1 VSIALPKRDR
11 ALHAVGRAGAY
22 CALVALSATIL
33 LPLGWMLT
41 VALKPD
47 FAPVFTNPTQWF
59 PTEDWEWRNFWR
71 VLTDPHRPFLRYVRN
86 TLVIVVINTV
96 GTLISCSLAGY
107 AFARLYFR
115 GREFLFNVLVL
126 TMLVPWQ
133 ALLIPQ
139 FLVFLNLG
147 WYGTIL
153 PLVIPSFFGTAFF
166 VFLIRQYIRTLPR
179 ELESA
184 AAVDGCNQFQIF
196 WYIVLPLCRPVLAVC
211 VVFVFLATW
220 NDLLGPLIYLV
231 NDEDYTVAIGLANMT
246 SRANPQMNLLMAAN
260 LMTMVPAV
268 VLYAFTQ
275 KRLVGGIASV
285 GLKG

>member
-1 VSIALPKRDR
+1 VSVAVGSSRVQF
-11 ALHAVGRAGAY
+11 AVGRGAAY
-22 CALVALSATIL
+22 AALIALSATIV

-47 FAPVFTNPTQWF
+47 FAPVFNPTQWF
-59 PTEDWEWRNFWR
+59 PTTQWEWRNFWR
-71 VLTDPHRPFLRYVRN
+71 VLTDPHRPFLRYVIN
-86 TLVIVVINTV
+86 TLVIVSINTI
-96 GTLISCSLAGY
+96 GTLVSCSLAGY
-107 AFARLYFR
+107 AFARLHFR

-126 TMLVPWQ
+126 TMLIPWH

-139 FLVFLNLG
+139 FLVFRQLD

-153 PLVIPSFFGTAFF
+153 PLVVPSFFGNAFF
-166 VFLIRQYIRTLPR
+166 IFLIRQYIRTLPR
-179 ELESA
+179 ELEAA

-196 WYIVLPLCRPVLAVC
+196 WHIVLPLCRPVLAVC

-220 NDLLGPLIYLV
+220 NDLLGPLVYLV
-231 NDEDYTVAIGLANMT
+231 DDDDYTVALGLANMT

-260 LMTMVPAV
+260 LMTMIPAV

-275 KRLVGGIASV
+275 KQLVGGIASV